1 MAKDYRHRPRVMGKG
16 YSKSWNWRRLRDTC
30 IEELGVDVKDMA
42 DRAASTLK
50 LTEGRYA

>member
-1 MAKDYRHRPRVMGKG
+1 MAKAGTGDA
-16 YSKSWNWRRLRDTC
+16 LCDTC
-30 IEELGVDVKDMA
+30 IEEFGVDVKDMA